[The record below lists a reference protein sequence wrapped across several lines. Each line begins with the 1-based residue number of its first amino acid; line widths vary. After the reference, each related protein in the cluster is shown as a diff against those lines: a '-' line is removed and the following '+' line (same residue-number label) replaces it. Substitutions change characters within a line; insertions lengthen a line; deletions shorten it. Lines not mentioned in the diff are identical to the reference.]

1 MCNSRQTMTMDATTT
16 ATEHAYV
23 TRSGEPIL
31 ARVYRSTSTP
41 GEGAP
46 VVVDVH
52 GGAWSGGDRSM
63 GEHYD
68 RALAERGFLV
78 AAIDFRQAP
87 RFQHPAGSADVTRAV
102 RWIRA
107 SADLLGAD
115 GARIA
120 LVGSSSGGH
129 LALLAACRPDES
141 EHLQPDPDPDPS
153 RPQDA
158 TTSASVS
165 CVAALWPPVDPLAR
179 YHFARER
186 LDSGPPE
193 LRDRYASLVKGSLG
207 YFGSEP
213 VMGRASIP
221 RIVEAGEARSL
232 PPLWICYPSE
242 DTNVPRPIVE
252 HLRDAWGA
260 AGGLVEMTVYEGE
273 MHGFG
278 HRPGQA
284 TGAFIEALSSF
295 LLRHLGSVP
304 AV

>member
-1 MCNSRQTMTMDATTT
+1 MTMDATIT
-16 ATEHAYV
+16 ATEHAYL
-23 TRSGEPIL
+23 TRSGQPIM

-41 GEGAP
+41 DEGAP

-52 GGAWSGGDRSM
+52 GGAWSAGDRSM

-78 AAIDFRQAP
+78 AAIDFRQSP
-87 RFQHPAGSADVTRAV
+87 GSQHPAGSADVTWAV

-115 GARIA
+115 GSRIG

-129 LALLAACRPDES
+129 LAVLAACRPDEP
-141 EHLQPDPDPDPS
+141 EHLQPAPDLDPVRSSDAE
-153 RPQDA
+153 PQPM
-158 TTSASVS
+158 SASVS

-179 YHFARER
+179 YRFALER

-193 LRDRYASLVKGSLG
+193 LRERYASLVKGSTG

-213 VMGRASIP
+213 VMAQASIA
-221 RIVEAGEARSL
+221 RIVEAGEARAL

-242 DTNVPRPIVE
+242 DTNVPRPIVD
-252 HLRDAWGA
+252 HLRDAWAG
-260 AGGLVEMTVYEGE
+260 AGGQVQMTVYEGE
-273 MHGFG
+273 LHGFG
-278 HRPGQA
+278 HRPGPA
-284 TGAFIEALSSF
+284 SGAFIEELSAF

-304 AV
+304 AA

>member
-1 MCNSRQTMTMDATTT
+1 MTMDVTTLT
-16 ATEHAYV
+16 TDHAYV
-23 TRSGEPIL
+23 TRAGLPTL

-41 GEGAP
+41 REGAP
-46 VVVDVH
+46 MVVDVH
-52 GGAWSGGDRSM
+52 GGAWSAGDRSM
-63 GEHYD
+63 GELYD
-68 RALAERGFLV
+68 RALAERGFVV

-102 RWIRA
+102 RWIRE

-115 GARIA
+115 ASRIG

-129 LALLAACRPDES
+129 LALLAACRPDEP
-141 EHLQPDPDPDPS
+141 EHLQPDPGEVGSQGAAP
-153 RPQDA
+153 A
-158 TTSASVS
+158 SASVS

-179 YHFARER
+179 YRFALDR

-193 LRDRYASLVKGSLG
+193 LRDRYAALVKGSLG

-213 VMGRASIP
+213 VMHSASIP
-221 RIVEAGEARSL
+221 RMVEAGEARAL

-252 HLRDAWGA
+252 HLREAWAG
-260 AGGLVEMTVYEGE
+260 AGGVVEMTVYEGE
-273 MHGFG
+273 KHGFG

-284 TGAFIEALSSF
+284 TDAFIEELNSF
-295 LLRHLGSVP
+295 LARHLGSVP